1 MNIINKLT
9 LRHLK
14 DNKKRTVVTIIGII
28 ISVAMIT
35 ATCVSVTSLIHV
47 FAQSEAYTG
56 GNWHIELE
64 NADAGQI
71 EKLEQN
77 EDLQYVGVC
86 KTLELG
92 NQAAVRVDSGKKASV
107 SVGDILAG
115 NRDYFSA
122 MFTASYQGKLPAN
135 ENEMVVTREFLD
147 KNGLSWQI
155 GDTVRVELGRRV
167 VKDTTGALQQI
178 TGSYAVGETFESGGP
193 ASYTLVG
200 IAEKSNFPSGSAV
213 LFRGLSEAEQSGGE
227 VYLTAKTLDR
237 GTLDILKNALTK
249 AGIAPDYNLHVELFR
264 YNYIVLESDATMV
277 TLLSFSSVIMIIIMI
292 ASVMLI
298 YNAFG
303 ISVSE
308 RARYLG
314 MLASVGATKAQKRRS
329 VYFEGAV
336 LGAFGIPLGFLAGIG
351 GMAVTFRLLE
361 PVFAKSGL
369 NYENTNFTL
378 SFPWWII
385 PVIALL
391 SIITIAIS
399 AYIPARRASRTT
411 PIDALRQNTDVRVK
425 AKKLRS
431 PILVRKIFGYEGEL
445 AYKNMKRNGRKSRVI
460 TVSLALSIVLFLS
473 VYSFCD
479 MFSEATRLSTDN
491 PYQVYAYVNTQ
502 DKDRFQKEAEALG
515 YFDKMYSVNYVY
527 GTGLTTAT
535 DNFVNGYDRMF
546 SKDEG
551 GFVLYLCY
559 VDDADFNAM
568 CEENG
573 INPQPFYKGDS
584 MVVMNSLEHTSN
596 AAKIFSGSVIGTK
609 LSSTRDVNDPVT
621 ELTVGALVPY
631 RSTSYVYNLAAPVY
645 VMAFAPV
652 SAAEKTG
659 FDVFGGIYT
668 FGFETTTHEALTE
681 SLQDLLETGNYADS
695 GVFDMVS
702 SIEMM
707 NSTTLIMQVFLYGF
721 ITLMALISVANIFNT
736 VSTSIDLRRKEF
748 AMLKSVGV
756 TPKGF
761 NRMLRFESL
770 FYGLK
775 ALIFGLPLGLLCSYF
790 MQRIL
795 VAGSFDIAFY
805 PDWRVYLGVTLA
817 VFLIV
822 GMSMWYATSKV
833 KKDTIV
839 ETLKTEIN

>member
-14 DNKKRTVVTIIGII
+14 ENKKRTVVTIIGII

-135 ENEMVVTREFLD
+135 ENEIVVTREFLD

-652 SAAEKTG
+652 SAAEKTE

-775 ALIFGLPLGLLCSYF
+775 ALIFGLPLGLLCSYL
-790 MQRIL
+790 MQQIL
-795 VAGSFDIAFY
+795 VSGSFDIAFY
-805 PDWRVYLGVTLA
+805 PDWRIYLGVILA

>member
-14 DNKKRTVVTIIGII
+14 ENKKRTVVTIIGII

-135 ENEMVVTREFLD
+135 ENEIVVTREFLD

-155 GDTVRVELGRRV
+155 GDTVRVELGRRI

-213 LFRGLSEAEQSGGE
+213 LFRGLSQAEQSGGD
-227 VYLTAKTLDR
+227 VYLTAKTLDKN
-237 GTLDILKNALTK
+237 TLDVLKNALTK
-249 AGIAPDYNLHVELFR
+249 AGIAPDYTLHVELFR
-264 YNYIVLESDATMV
+264 YNYVILENDATMA
-277 TLLSFSSVIMIIIMI
+277 TLLSFSSVIMAIIII

-308 RARYLG
+308 RSRYLG

-351 GMAVTFRLLE
+351 GMAVTFRVLD

-369 NYENTNFTL
+369 NYENTSFTL

-445 AYKNMKRNGRKSRVI
+445 AYKNMKRNGRKSRII
-460 TVSLALSIVLFLS
+460 TSSLALSIVLFLS

-479 MFSEATRLSTDN
+479 MFSEVTRLSAQN
-491 PYQVYAYVNTQ
+491 PYQVYAYVDLQ
-502 DKDRFQKEAEALG
+502 DTDRFREEVSALG
-515 YFDKMYSVNYVY
+515 NFDKMYSVNSTY
-527 GTGLTTAT
+527 GMGLTTAK

-546 SKDEG
+546 SSKEG
-551 GFVLYLCY
+551 GFPLYLCY
-559 VDDADFNAM
+559 VDDDDFNAM

-573 INPQPFYKGDS
+573 INPKPFYKGNS
-584 MVVMNSLEHTSN
+584 MVVMNCMEHTSS
-596 AAKIFSGSVIGTK
+596 AAKIFSDSIIGTTF
-609 LSSTRDVNDPVT
+609 SSTKDANDPLT
-621 ELTVGALVPY
+621 GYTVGALVPY
-631 RSTSYVYNLAAPVY
+631 RDTSYVYNLAAPVY

-652 SAAEKTG
+652 SAANLTG
-659 FDVFGGIYT
+659 GYMI
-668 FGFETTTHEALTE
+668 GFETTQHEAFSE
-681 SLQDLLETGNYADS
+681 DVQDILANGNYADS
-695 GVFDMVS
+695 GVMDMVS

-790 MQRIL
+790 MQQIL
-795 VAGSFDIAFY
+795 VSGSFDIAFY

>member
-14 DNKKRTVVTIIGII
+14 ENKKRTVVTIIGII

-135 ENEMVVTREFLD
+135 ENEIVVTREFLD

-264 YNYIVLESDATMV
+264 YNYIVLESDATIV

-631 RSTSYVYNLAAPVY
+631 RSTSYVYNLAAPIY

-668 FGFETTTHEALTE
+668 FGFETTKHEALTE
-681 SLQDLLETGNYADS
+681 NLQDLLENGNYADS

-775 ALIFGLPLGLLCSYF
+775 ALIFGLPLGLLCSYL
-790 MQRIL
+790 MQQIL
-795 VAGSFDIAFY
+795 VSGSFDIAFY
-805 PDWRVYLGVTLA
+805 PDWRIYLGVILA

>member
-14 DNKKRTVVTIIGII
+14 ENKKRTVVTIIGII

-135 ENEMVVTREFLD
+135 ENEIVVTREFLD

-155 GDTVRVELGRRV
+155 GDTVRVELGRRI

-213 LFRGLSEAEQSGGE
+213 LFRGLSQAEQSGGD
-227 VYLTAKTLDR
+227 VYLTAKTLDKN
-237 GTLDILKNALTK
+237 TLDVLKNALTK
-249 AGIAPDYNLHVELFR
+249 AGIAPDYTLHVELFR
-264 YNYIVLESDATMV
+264 YNYVILENDATMA
-277 TLLSFSSVIMIIIMI
+277 TLLSFSSVIMAIIII

-308 RARYLG
+308 RSRYLG

-351 GMAVTFRLLE
+351 GMAVTFRVLD

-369 NYENTNFTL
+369 NYENTHFTL

-431 PILVRKIFGYEGEL
+431 PIFIRKIFGYEGEL
-445 AYKNMKRNGRKSRVI
+445 AYKNMKRNGRKSRII
-460 TVSLALSIVLFLS
+460 TSSLALSIVLFLS

-479 MFSEATRLSTDN
+479 MFSEATRLSAQN
-491 PYQVYAYVNTQ
+491 PYQVYAYVDLQ
-502 DKDRFQKEAEALG
+502 DADRFREEVSELG
-515 YFDKMYSVNYVY
+515 NFDKMYSVNATY
-527 GTGLTTAT
+527 GMGLTTAK

-546 SKDEG
+546 SSEEG
-551 GFVLYLCY
+551 GFPLYLCY
-559 VDDADFNAM
+559 VDDDDFNAM

-573 INPQPFYKGDS
+573 INPKPFYKGNS
-584 MVVMNSLEHTSN
+584 MVVMNCMEHTSS
-596 AAKIFSGSVIGTK
+596 AAKIFSDSVIGTTF
-609 LSSTRDVNDPVT
+609 SSTKDANDPLT
-621 ELTVGALVPY
+621 GYTVGALVPY
-631 RSTSYVYNLAAPVY
+631 RDTSYVYNLAAPVY

-652 SAAEKTG
+652 SAANLTG
-659 FDVFGGIYT
+659 GYMI
-668 FGFETTTHEALTE
+668 GFETTQHEAFSE
-681 SLQDLLETGNYADS
+681 DVQDILENGNYADS
-695 GVFDMVS
+695 GVMDMVS

-795 VAGSFDIAFY
+795 VSGSFDIAFY

>member
-14 DNKKRTVVTIIGII
+14 ENKKRTVVTIIGII

-135 ENEMVVTREFLD
+135 ENEIVVTREFLD

-155 GDTVRVELGRRV
+155 GDTVRVELGRRI

-213 LFRGLSEAEQSGGE
+213 LFRGLSQAEQSGGD
-227 VYLTAKTLDR
+227 VYLTAKTLDKN
-237 GTLDILKNALTK
+237 TLDVLKNALTK
-249 AGIAPDYNLHVELFR
+249 AGIAPDYTLHVELFR
-264 YNYIVLESDATMV
+264 YNYVILENDATMA
-277 TLLSFSSVIMIIIMI
+277 TLLSFSSVIMAIIII

-308 RARYLG
+308 RSRYLG

-351 GMAVTFRLLE
+351 GMAVTFRVLD

-369 NYENTNFTL
+369 NYENTSFTL

-445 AYKNMKRNGRKSRVI
+445 AYKNMKRNGRKSRII
-460 TVSLALSIVLFLS
+460 TSSLALSIVLFLS

-479 MFSEATRLSTDN
+479 MFSEATRLSSDV
-491 PYQVYAYVNTQ
+491 PYQVYAYVDLQ
-502 DKDRFQKEAEALG
+502 DADRFREEVSALG
-515 YFDKMYSVNYVY
+515 NFDKMYSVNATY
-527 GTGLTTAT
+527 GTGLTTAK

-546 SKDEG
+546 SSDEG
-551 GFVLYLCY
+551 GFPLYLCY
-559 VDDADFNAM
+559 VDDNDFNAM

-573 INPQPFYKGDS
+573 INPKPFYKGDS
-584 MVVMNSLEHTSN
+584 MVVMNGLEHTNS
-596 AAKIFSGSVIGTK
+596 AAKIFSDSIIGTTF
-609 LSSTRDVNDPVT
+609 SSTKDASDPLT
-621 ELTVGALVPY
+621 GYTVGALVPY
-631 RSTSYVYNLAAPVY
+631 RDTSYVYGLASTVY
-645 VMAFAPV
+645 VTAFAPV
-652 SAAEKTG
+652 SAAQFAG
-659 FDVFGGIYT
+659 SYT
-668 FGFETTTHEALTE
+668 FGFETTQHEAFSE
-681 SLQDLLETGNYADS
+681 DVQDILENGNYADS
-695 GVFDMVS
+695 GVMDMVS

-790 MQRIL
+790 MQQIL
-795 VAGSFDIAFY
+795 VSGSFDIAFY

>member
-1 MNIINKLT
+1 MKIINKLT
-9 LRHLK
+9 LRHLQE
-14 DNKKRTVVTIIGII
+14 NKKRTVITIIGII

-56 GNWHIELE
+56 GNWHIEVE

-77 EDLQYVGVC
+77 EDLQYVGIC

-92 NQAAVRVDSGKKASV
+92 DKAAVRVDSGKKASV
-107 SVGDILAG
+107 SVGDMLAG

-122 MFTASYQGKLPAN
+122 MFTANYTGNLPSN
-135 ENEMVVTREFLD
+135 ENEIVITREFLE
-147 KNGLSWQI
+147 KNELSWQI
-155 GDTVRVELGRRV
+155 GDTVQLELGSRV
-167 VKDTTGALQQI
+167 VKDEAGNALQI
-178 TGSYAVGETFESGGP
+178 TGAYAVGEAFESSGS
-193 ASYTLVG
+193 AAFTLVG
-200 IAEKSNFPSGSAV
+200 IAESNNMPSGSTSV
-213 LFRGLSEAEQSGGE
+213 FRGLSEKETAGGE

-264 YNYIVLESDATMV
+264 YNYIVLESDETMV

-369 NYENTNFTL
+369 NYENTHFTL

-411 PIDALRQNTDVRVK
+411 PIDALRQNNDVRVK
-425 AKKLRS
+425 AKKLHA
-431 PILVRKIFGYEGEL
+431 PVLIRKIFGYEGEL

-515 YFDKMYSVNYVY
+515 YFDKMYSINYVY

-546 SKDEG
+546 SNDEG

-559 VDDADFNAM
+559 VDDNDFNAM

-573 INPQPFYKGDS
+573 INPQPFYKGDT

-596 AAKIFSGSVIGTK
+596 AAKIFSDSVIGTK

-631 RSTSYVYNLAAPVY
+631 RSTSYVYNLAAPIY

-668 FGFETTTHEALTE
+668 FGFETTKHEAFTE
-681 SLQDLLETGNYADS
+681 NLQDLLENGNYADS

-775 ALIFGLPLGLLCSYF
+775 ALIFGLPLGLLCSYL
-790 MQRIL
+790 MQQIL
-795 VAGSFDIAFY
+795 VSGSFDIAFY
-805 PDWRVYLGVTLA
+805 PDWRIYLGVILA

-839 ETLKTEIN
+839 DTLKTEIN

>member
-14 DNKKRTVVTIIGII
+14 ENKKRTVVTIIGII

-135 ENEMVVTREFLD
+135 ENEIVVTREFLD

-213 LFRGLSEAEQSGGE
+213 LFRRLSQAEQSGGD
-227 VYLTAKTLDR
+227 VYLTAKTLDKN
-237 GTLDILKNALTK
+237 TLDVLKNALTK
-249 AGIAPDYNLHVELFR
+249 AGIAPDYTLHVELFR
-264 YNYIVLESDATMV
+264 YNYVILENDATMA
-277 TLLSFSSVIMIIIMI
+277 TLLSFSSVIMAIIII

-308 RARYLG
+308 RSRYLG

-351 GMAVTFRLLE
+351 GMAVTFRVLD

-369 NYENTNFTL
+369 NYENTHFTL

-425 AKKLRS
+425 ARKLRS
-431 PILVRKIFGYEGEL
+431 PIFIRKIFGYEGEL
-445 AYKNMKRNGRKSRVI
+445 AYKNMKRNGRKSRII
-460 TVSLALSIVLFLS
+460 TSSLALSIVLFLS

-479 MFSEATRLSTDN
+479 MFSEVTRLSAQN
-491 PYQVYAYVNTQ
+491 PYQVYAYVDLQ
-502 DKDRFQKEAEALG
+502 DTDRFREEVSALG
-515 YFDKMYSVNYVY
+515 NFDKMYSVNSTY
-527 GTGLTTAT
+527 GMGLTTAK

-546 SKDEG
+546 SSEEG
-551 GFVLYLCY
+551 GFPLYLCY
-559 VDDADFNAM
+559 VDDDDFNAM

-573 INPQPFYKGDS
+573 INPKPFYKGNS
-584 MVVMNSLEHTSN
+584 MVVMNCMEHTSS
-596 AAKIFSGSVIGTK
+596 AAKIFSDSIIGTTF
-609 LSSTRDVNDPVT
+609 SSTKDANDPLT
-621 ELTVGALVPY
+621 GYTVGALVPY
-631 RSTSYVYNLAAPVY
+631 RDTSYVYNLAAPVY

-652 SAAEKTG
+652 SAANLTG
-659 FDVFGGIYT
+659 GYMI
-668 FGFETTTHEALTE
+668 GFETTQHEAFSE
-681 SLQDLLETGNYADS
+681 DVQDILENGNYADS
-695 GVFDMVS
+695 GVMDMVS

-790 MQRIL
+790 MQQIL
-795 VAGSFDIAFY
+795 ASGPFDIAFY

>member
-14 DNKKRTVVTIIGII
+14 ENKKRTVVTIIGII

-135 ENEMVVTREFLD
+135 ENEIVVTREFLD

>member
-14 DNKKRTVVTIIGII
+14 ENKKRTVVTIIGII

-86 KTLELG
+86 KTPELG

-135 ENEMVVTREFLD
+135 ENEIVVTREFLD

-155 GDTVRVELGRRV
+155 GDTVRVELGRRI

-213 LFRGLSEAEQSGGE
+213 LFRGLSQAEQSGGD
-227 VYLTAKTLDR
+227 VYLTAKTLDKN
-237 GTLDILKNALTK
+237 TLDVLKNALTK
-249 AGIAPDYNLHVELFR
+249 AGIAPDYTLHVELFR
-264 YNYIVLESDATMV
+264 YNYVILENDATMA
-277 TLLSFSSVIMIIIMI
+277 TLLSFSSVIMAIIII

-308 RARYLG
+308 RSRYLG

-351 GMAVTFRLLE
+351 GMAVTFRVLD

-369 NYENTNFTL
+369 NYENTSFTL

-445 AYKNMKRNGRKSRVI
+445 AYKNMKRNGRKSRII
-460 TVSLALSIVLFLS
+460 TSSLALSIVLFLS

-479 MFSEATRLSTDN
+479 MFSEVTRLSAQN
-491 PYQVYAYVNTQ
+491 PYQVYAYVDLQ
-502 DKDRFQKEAEALG
+502 DTDRFREEVSALG
-515 YFDKMYSVNYVY
+515 NFDKMYSVNSTY
-527 GTGLTTAT
+527 GMGLTTAK

-546 SKDEG
+546 SSEEG
-551 GFVLYLCY
+551 GFPLYLCY
-559 VDDADFNAM
+559 VDDDDFNAM

-573 INPQPFYKGDS
+573 INPKPFYKGNS
-584 MVVMNSLEHTSN
+584 MVVMNCMEHTSS
-596 AAKIFSGSVIGTK
+596 AAKIFSDSVIGTTF
-609 LSSTRDVNDPVT
+609 SSTKDASDPLT
-621 ELTVGALVPY
+621 GYTVGALVPY
-631 RSTSYVYNLAAPVY
+631 RDTSYVYGLASTVY
-645 VMAFAPV
+645 VTAFAPV
-652 SAAEKTG
+652 SAAQFAG
-659 FDVFGGIYT
+659 SYT
-668 FGFETTTHEALTE
+668 FGFETTQHEAFSE
-681 SLQDLLETGNYADS
+681 DVQDILENGNYADS
-695 GVFDMVS
+695 GVMDMVS

-775 ALIFGLPLGLLCSYF
+775 ALVFGLPLGLLCSYF

>member
-14 DNKKRTVVTIIGII
+14 ENKKRTVVTIIGII

-56 GNWHIELE
+56 GNWHMELQ

-135 ENEMVVTREFLD
+135 ENEIVVTREFLD
-147 KNGLSWQI
+147 KNGLSWKI
-155 GDTVRVELGRRV
+155 GDTVRVELGRRI

-213 LFRGLSEAEQSGGE
+213 LFRGLSQAEQSGGD
-227 VYLTAKTLDR
+227 VYLTAKTLDKN
-237 GTLDILKNALTK
+237 TLDVLKNALTK
-249 AGIAPDYNLHVELFR
+249 AGIAPDYTLHVELFR
-264 YNYIVLESDATMV
+264 YNYVILENDATMA
-277 TLLSFSSVIMIIIMI
+277 TLLSFSSVIMAIIII

-308 RARYLG
+308 RSRYLG

-351 GMAVTFRLLE
+351 GMAVTFRVLD

-369 NYENTNFTL
+369 NYENTSFTL

-445 AYKNMKRNGRKSRVI
+445 AYKNMKRNGRKSRII
-460 TVSLALSIVLFLS
+460 TSSLALSIVLFLS

-479 MFSEATRLSTDN
+479 MFSEATRLSSDV
-491 PYQVYAYVNTQ
+491 PYQVYAYVDLQ
-502 DKDRFQKEAEALG
+502 DADRFREEVSALG
-515 YFDKMYSVNYVY
+515 NFDKMYSVNAIY
-527 GTGLTTAT
+527 GTGLTTAK

-546 SKDEG
+546 SSDEG
-551 GFVLYLCY
+551 GFPLYLCY
-559 VDDADFNAM
+559 VDDNDFNAM

-573 INPQPFYKGDS
+573 INPKPFYKGDS
-584 MVVMNSLEHTSN
+584 MVVMNGLEHTNS
-596 AAKIFSGSVIGTK
+596 AAKIFSDSVIGTTF
-609 LSSTRDVNDPVT
+609 SSTKDASDPLT
-621 ELTVGALVPY
+621 GYTVGALVPY
-631 RSTSYVYNLAAPVY
+631 RDTSYVYGLASSVY
-645 VMAFAPV
+645 VTAFAPV
-652 SAAEKTG
+652 SAAQFAG
-659 FDVFGGIYT
+659 SYT
-668 FGFETTTHEALTE
+668 FGFETTEHEAFSE
-681 SLQDLLETGNYADS
+681 DVQDILENGNYADS
-695 GVFDMVS
+695 GVMDMVS

-775 ALIFGLPLGLLCSYF
+775 ALIFGLPLGLLCSYL
-790 MQRIL
+790 MQQIL
-795 VAGSFDIAFY
+795 VSGSFDIAFY

>member
-14 DNKKRTVVTIIGII
+14 ENKKRTVVTIIGII

-135 ENEMVVTREFLD
+135 ENEIVVTREFLD

-155 GDTVRVELGRRV
+155 GDTVRVELGHRI

-213 LFRGLSEAEQSGGE
+213 LFRGLSQAEQSGGD
-227 VYLTAKTLDR
+227 VYLTAKTLDKN
-237 GTLDILKNALTK
+237 TLDVLKNALTK
-249 AGIAPDYNLHVELFR
+249 AGIAPDYTLHVELFR
-264 YNYIVLESDATMV
+264 YNYVILENDATMA
-277 TLLSFSSVIMIIIMI
+277 TLLSFSSVIMAIIII

-308 RARYLG
+308 RSRYLG

-351 GMAVTFRLLE
+351 GMAVTFRVLD

-369 NYENTNFTL
+369 NYENTHFTL

-425 AKKLRS
+425 ARKLRS
-431 PILVRKIFGYEGEL
+431 PIFIRKIFGYEGEL
-445 AYKNMKRNGRKSRVI
+445 AYKNMKRNGRKSRII
-460 TVSLALSIVLFLS
+460 TSSLALSIVLFLS

-479 MFSEATRLSTDN
+479 MFSEVTRLSAQN
-491 PYQVYAYVNTQ
+491 PYQVYAYVDLQ
-502 DKDRFQKEAEALG
+502 DTDRFREEVSALG
-515 YFDKMYSVNYVY
+515 NFDKMYSVNATY
-527 GTGLTTAT
+527 GMGLTTAK

-546 SKDEG
+546 SSEEG
-551 GFVLYLCY
+551 GFPLYLCY
-559 VDDADFNAM
+559 VDDNDFNAM

-573 INPQPFYKGDS
+573 INPKPFYKGNS
-584 MVVMNSLEHTSN
+584 MVVMNCMEHTSS
-596 AAKIFSGSVIGTK
+596 AAKIFSDSIIGTTF
-609 LSSTRDVNDPVT
+609 SSTKDANDPLT
-621 ELTVGALVPY
+621 GYTVGALVPY
-631 RSTSYVYNLAAPVY
+631 SDTSYVYNLAAPVY

-652 SAAEKTG
+652 SAANLTG
-659 FDVFGGIYT
+659 GYMI
-668 FGFETTTHEALTE
+668 GFETTQHEAFSE
-681 SLQDLLETGNYADS
+681 DVQDILANGNYADS
-695 GVFDMVS
+695 GVMDMVS

-790 MQRIL
+790 MQQIL

>member
-1 MNIINKLT
+1 M
-9 LRHLK
+9 
-14 DNKKRTVVTIIGII
+14 
-28 ISVAMIT
+28 
-35 ATCVSVTSLIHV
+35 
-47 FAQSEAYTG
+47 
-56 GNWHIELE
+56 
-64 NADAGQI
+64 
-71 EKLEQN
+71 
-77 EDLQYVGVC
+77 
-86 KTLELG
+86 
-92 NQAAVRVDSGKKASV
+92 
-107 SVGDILAG
+107 AG

-135 ENEMVVTREFLD
+135 ENEIVVTREFLD

-155 GDTVRVELGRRV
+155 GDTVRVELGRRI

-213 LFRGLSEAEQSGGE
+213 LFRGLSQAEQSGGD
-227 VYLTAKTLDR
+227 VYLTAKTLDKN
-237 GTLDILKNALTK
+237 TLDVLKNALTK
-249 AGIAPDYNLHVELFR
+249 AGIAPDYTLHVELFR
-264 YNYIVLESDATMV
+264 YNYVILENDATMA
-277 TLLSFSSVIMIIIMI
+277 TLLSFSSVIMAIIII

-308 RARYLG
+308 RSRYLG

-351 GMAVTFRLLE
+351 GMAVTFRVLD

-369 NYENTNFTL
+369 NYENTSFTL

-431 PILVRKIFGYEGEL
+431 PIFIRKIFGYEGEL
-445 AYKNMKRNGRKSRVI
+445 AYKNMKRNGRKSRII
-460 TVSLALSIVLFLS
+460 TSSLALSIVLFLS

-479 MFSEATRLSTDN
+479 MFSEVTRLSAQN
-491 PYQVYAYVNTQ
+491 PYQVYAYVDLQ
-502 DKDRFQKEAEALG
+502 DTDRFREEVSALG
-515 YFDKMYSVNYVY
+515 NFDKMYSVNATY
-527 GTGLTTAT
+527 GMGLTTAK

-546 SKDEG
+546 SSEEG
-551 GFVLYLCY
+551 GFPLYLCY
-559 VDDADFNAM
+559 VDDNDFNAM

-584 MVVMNSLEHTSN
+584 MVVMNCMEHTSS
-596 AAKIFSGSVIGTK
+596 AAKIFSDSIIGTTF
-609 LSSTRDVNDPVT
+609 SSTKDANDPLT
-621 ELTVGALVPY
+621 GYTVGALVPY
-631 RSTSYVYNLAAPVY
+631 RDTSYVYNLAAPVY

-652 SAAEKTG
+652 SAANLTG
-659 FDVFGGIYT
+659 GYMI
-668 FGFETTTHEALTE
+668 GFETTQHEAFSE
-681 SLQDLLETGNYADS
+681 DVQDILENGNYADS
-695 GVFDMVS
+695 GVMDMVS

-790 MQRIL
+790 MQQIL

>member
-14 DNKKRTVVTIIGII
+14 ENKKRTVVTIIGII

-135 ENEMVVTREFLD
+135 ENEIVVTREFLD

-213 LFRGLSEAEQSGGE
+213 LFRGLSQAEQSGGD

-308 RARYLG
+308 RSRYLG

-351 GMAVTFRLLE
+351 GMAVTFRVLD

-369 NYENTNFTL
+369 NYENTSFTL

-445 AYKNMKRNGRKSRVI
+445 AYKNMKRNGRKSRII
-460 TVSLALSIVLFLS
+460 TSSLALSIVLFLS

-479 MFSEATRLSTDN
+479 MFSEATRLSSDV
-491 PYQVYAYVNTQ
+491 PYQVYAYVDLQ
-502 DKDRFQKEAEALG
+502 DADRFREEVSALG
-515 YFDKMYSVNYVY
+515 NFDKMYSVNAIY
-527 GTGLTTAT
+527 GTGLTTT
-535 DNFVNGYDRMF
+535 KDNFVNGYDRMF
-546 SKDEG
+546 SSDEG
-551 GFVLYLCY
+551 GFPLYLCY
-559 VDDADFNAM
+559 VDDNDFNAM

-573 INPQPFYKGDS
+573 INPKPFYKGDS
-584 MVVMNSLEHTSN
+584 MVVMNGLEHTNS
-596 AAKIFSGSVIGTK
+596 AAKIFSDSVIGTTF
-609 LSSTRDVNDPVT
+609 SSTKDASDPLT
-621 ELTVGALVPY
+621 GYTVGALVPY
-631 RSTSYVYNLAAPVY
+631 RDTSYVYGLASTVY
-645 VMAFAPV
+645 VTAFAPV
-652 SAAEKTG
+652 SAAQFAG
-659 FDVFGGIYT
+659 SYT
-668 FGFETTTHEALTE
+668 FGFETTQHEAFSE
-681 SLQDLLETGNYADS
+681 DVQDILENGNYADS
-695 GVFDMVS
+695 GVMDMVS

-748 AMLKSVGV
+748 AILKSVGV

-790 MQRIL
+790 MQQIL
-795 VAGSFDIAFY
+795 VSGSFDIAFY

>member
-14 DNKKRTVVTIIGII
+14 ENKKRTVVTIIGII

-135 ENEMVVTREFLD
+135 ENEIVVTREFLD

-213 LFRGLSEAEQSGGE
+213 LFRGLSQAEQSGGE

-264 YNYIVLESDATMV
+264 YNYIVLESDATMI

-308 RARYLG
+308 RSRYLG

-351 GMAVTFRLLE
+351 GMAVTFRVLD

-369 NYENTNFTL
+369 NYENTSFTL

-385 PVIALL
+385 SVIALL

-445 AYKNMKRNGRKSRVI
+445 AYKNMKRNGRKSRII
-460 TVSLALSIVLFLS
+460 TSSLALSIVLFLS

-479 MFSEATRLSTDN
+479 MFSEATRLSADV
-491 PYQVYAYVNTQ
+491 PYQVYAYVDLQ
-502 DKDRFQKEAEALG
+502 DADRFREEVSALG
-515 YFDKMYSVNYVY
+515 NFDKMYSVNAIY
-527 GTGLTTAT
+527 GTGLTTAK

-546 SKDEG
+546 SSDEG
-551 GFVLYLCY
+551 GFPLYLCY
-559 VDDADFNAM
+559 VDDNDFNAM

-573 INPQPFYKGDS
+573 INPKPFYKGDS
-584 MVVMNSLEHTSN
+584 MVVMNGLEHTNS
-596 AAKIFSGSVIGTK
+596 AAKIFSDSVIGTTF
-609 LSSTRDVNDPVT
+609 SSTKDASDPLT
-621 ELTVGALVPY
+621 GYTVGALVTY
-631 RSTSYVYNLAAPVY
+631 RDTSYVYGLASPVY
-645 VMAFAPV
+645 VTAFAPV
-652 SAAEKTG
+652 SAAQFAG
-659 FDVFGGIYT
+659 SYT
-668 FGFETTTHEALTE
+668 FGFETTEHEAFSE
-681 SLQDLLETGNYADS
+681 DVQDILENGNYADS
-695 GVFDMVS
+695 GVMDMVS

-805 PDWRVYLGVTLA
+805 PDWRIYLGVILA

>member
-14 DNKKRTVVTIIGII
+14 ENKKRTVVTIIGII

-135 ENEMVVTREFLD
+135 ENEIVVTREFLD

-213 LFRGLSEAEQSGGE
+213 LFRGLSQAEQSGGD
-227 VYLTAKTLDR
+227 VYLTAKTLDKN
-237 GTLDILKNALTK
+237 TLDVLKNALTK
-249 AGIAPDYNLHVELFR
+249 AGIAPDYTLHVELFR
-264 YNYIVLESDATMV
+264 YNYVILENDATMA
-277 TLLSFSSVIMIIIMI
+277 TLLSFSSVIMAIIII

-308 RARYLG
+308 RSRYLG

-351 GMAVTFRLLE
+351 GMAVTFRVLD

-369 NYENTNFTL
+369 NYENTSFTL

-445 AYKNMKRNGRKSRVI
+445 AYKNMKRNGRKSRII
-460 TVSLALSIVLFLS
+460 TSSLALSIVLFLS

-479 MFSEATRLSTDN
+479 MFSEATRLSSDV
-491 PYQVYAYVNTQ
+491 PYQVYAYVDLQ
-502 DKDRFQKEAEALG
+502 DADRFREEVSALG
-515 YFDKMYSVNYVY
+515 NFDKMYSVNATY
-527 GTGLTTAT
+527 GTGLTTAK

-546 SKDEG
+546 SSDEG
-551 GFVLYLCY
+551 GFPLYLCY
-559 VDDADFNAM
+559 VDDNDFNAM

-573 INPQPFYKGDS
+573 INPKPFYKGDS
-584 MVVMNSLEHTSN
+584 MVVMNGLEHTNS
-596 AAKIFSGSVIGTK
+596 AAKIFSDSIIGTTF
-609 LSSTRDVNDPVT
+609 SSTKDASDPLT
-621 ELTVGALVPY
+621 GYTVGALVPY
-631 RSTSYVYNLAAPVY
+631 RDTSYVYGLASTVY
-645 VMAFAPV
+645 VTAFAPV
-652 SAAEKTG
+652 SAAQFAG
-659 FDVFGGIYT
+659 SYT
-668 FGFETTTHEALTE
+668 FGFETTQHEAFSE
-681 SLQDLLETGNYADS
+681 DVQDILENGNYADS
-695 GVFDMVS
+695 GVMDMVS

-790 MQRIL
+790 MQQIL
-795 VAGSFDIAFY
+795 VSGSFDIAFY

>member
-14 DNKKRTVVTIIGII
+14 ENKKRTVVTIIGII

-135 ENEMVVTREFLD
+135 ENEIVVTREFLD

-213 LFRGLSEAEQSGGE
+213 LFRGLSQAEQSGGD

-308 RARYLG
+308 RSRYLG

-351 GMAVTFRLLE
+351 GMAVTFRVLD

-369 NYENTNFTL
+369 NYENTSFTL

-431 PILVRKIFGYEGEL
+431 PVLIRKIFGYEGEL
-445 AYKNMKRNGRKSRVI
+445 AYKNMKRNGRKSRII
-460 TVSLALSIVLFLS
+460 TSSLALSIVLFLS

-479 MFSEATRLSTDN
+479 MFSEATRLSSDV
-491 PYQVYAYVNTQ
+491 PYQVYAYVDLQ
-502 DKDRFQKEAEALG
+502 DADRFREEVSALG
-515 YFDKMYSVNYVY
+515 NFDKMYSVNAIY
-527 GTGLTTAT
+527 GTGLTTT
-535 DNFVNGYDRMF
+535 KDNFVNGYDRMF
-546 SKDEG
+546 SSDEG
-551 GFVLYLCY
+551 GFPLYLCY
-559 VDDADFNAM
+559 VDDNDFNAM

-573 INPQPFYKGDS
+573 INPKPFYKGDS
-584 MVVMNSLEHTSN
+584 MVVMNGLEHTNS
-596 AAKIFSGSVIGTK
+596 AAKIFSDSVIGTTF
-609 LSSTRDVNDPVT
+609 SSTKDASDPLT
-621 ELTVGALVPY
+621 GYTVGALVPY
-631 RSTSYVYNLAAPVY
+631 RDTSYVYGLASTVY
-645 VMAFAPV
+645 VTAFAPV
-652 SAAEKTG
+652 SAAQFAG
-659 FDVFGGIYT
+659 SYT
-668 FGFETTTHEALTE
+668 FGFETTQHEAFSE
-681 SLQDLLETGNYADS
+681 DVQDILENGNYADS
-695 GVFDMVS
+695 GVMDMVS

-748 AMLKSVGV
+748 AILKSVGV

-790 MQRIL
+790 MQQIL
-795 VAGSFDIAFY
+795 VSGSFDIAFY

>member
-14 DNKKRTVVTIIGII
+14 ENKKRTVVTIIGII

-135 ENEMVVTREFLD
+135 ENEIVVTREFLD

-155 GDTVRVELGRRV
+155 GDTVRVELGRRI

-213 LFRGLSEAEQSGGE
+213 LFRGLSQAEQSGGD
-227 VYLTAKTLDR
+227 VYLTAKTLDKN
-237 GTLDILKNALTK
+237 TLDVLKNALTK
-249 AGIAPDYNLHVELFR
+249 AGIAPDYTLHVELFR
-264 YNYIVLESDATMV
+264 YNYVILENDATMA
-277 TLLSFSSVIMIIIMI
+277 TLLSFSSVIMAIIII

-308 RARYLG
+308 RSRYLG

-351 GMAVTFRLLE
+351 GMAVTFRVLD

-369 NYENTNFTL
+369 NYENTSFTL

-445 AYKNMKRNGRKSRVI
+445 AYKNMKRNGRKSRII
-460 TVSLALSIVLFLS
+460 TSSLALSIVLFLS

-479 MFSEATRLSTDN
+479 MFSEVTRLSAQN
-491 PYQVYAYVNTQ
+491 PYQVYAYVDLQ
-502 DKDRFQKEAEALG
+502 DIDRFREEVSALG
-515 YFDKMYSVNYVY
+515 NFDKMYSVNATY
-527 GTGLTTAT
+527 GMGLTTEK

-546 SKDEG
+546 SSEDG
-551 GFVLYLCY
+551 GFPLYLCY
-559 VDDADFNAM
+559 VDDDDFNAM

-573 INPQPFYKGDS
+573 INPKPFYKGNS
-584 MVVMNSLEHTSN
+584 MVVMNCMEHTSS
-596 AAKIFSGSVIGTK
+596 AAKIFSDSIIGTTF
-609 LSSTRDVNDPVT
+609 SSTKDANDPLT
-621 ELTVGALVPY
+621 DYTVGALVPY

-652 SAAEKTG
+652 SAANLTG
-659 FDVFGGIYT
+659 GYMI
-668 FGFETTTHEALTE
+668 GFETTQHEAFSE
-681 SLQDLLETGNYADS
+681 DVQDILENGNYADS
-695 GVFDMVS
+695 GVMDMVS

-761 NRMLRFESL
+761 IRMLRFESL

-790 MQRIL
+790 MQQIL
-795 VAGSFDIAFY
+795 VSGSFDIAFY

>member
-1 MNIINKLT
+1 M
-9 LRHLK
+9 
-14 DNKKRTVVTIIGII
+14 
-28 ISVAMIT
+28 
-35 ATCVSVTSLIHV
+35 
-47 FAQSEAYTG
+47 
-56 GNWHIELE
+56 
-64 NADAGQI
+64 
-71 EKLEQN
+71 
-77 EDLQYVGVC
+77 
-86 KTLELG
+86 
-92 NQAAVRVDSGKKASV
+92 
-107 SVGDILAG
+107 
-115 NRDYFSA
+115 
-122 MFTASYQGKLPAN
+122 
-135 ENEMVVTREFLD
+135 
-147 KNGLSWQI
+147 
-155 GDTVRVELGRRV
+155 
-167 VKDTTGALQQI
+167 
-178 TGSYAVGETFESGGP
+178 
-193 ASYTLVG
+193 
-200 IAEKSNFPSGSAV
+200 
-213 LFRGLSEAEQSGGE
+213 
-227 VYLTAKTLDR
+227 
-237 GTLDILKNALTK
+237 
-249 AGIAPDYNLHVELFR
+249 
-264 YNYIVLESDATMV
+264 
-277 TLLSFSSVIMIIIMI
+277 
-292 ASVMLI
+292 
-298 YNAFG
+298 
-303 ISVSE
+303 
-308 RARYLG
+308 
-314 MLASVGATKAQKRRS
+314 
-329 VYFEGAV
+329 

-351 GMAVTFRLLE
+351 GMAVTFRVLD

-369 NYENTNFTL
+369 NYENTSFTL

-445 AYKNMKRNGRKSRVI
+445 AYKNMKRNGRKSRII
-460 TVSLALSIVLFLS
+460 TSSLALSIVLFLS

-479 MFSEATRLSTDN
+479 MFSEVTRLSAQN
-491 PYQVYAYVNTQ
+491 PYQVYAYVDLQ
-502 DKDRFQKEAEALG
+502 DTDRFREEVSALG
-515 YFDKMYSVNYVY
+515 NFDKMYSVNATY
-527 GTGLTTAT
+527 GMGLTTAK

-546 SKDEG
+546 SSEEG
-551 GFVLYLCY
+551 GFPLYLCY
-559 VDDADFNAM
+559 VDDNDFNAM

-573 INPQPFYKGDS
+573 INPKPFYKGNS
-584 MVVMNSLEHTSN
+584 MVVMNCMEHTSS
-596 AAKIFSGSVIGTK
+596 AAKIFSDSIIGTTF
-609 LSSTRDVNDPVT
+609 SSTKDANDPLT
-621 ELTVGALVPY
+621 GYTVGALVPY

-652 SAAEKTG
+652 SAANLTG
-659 FDVFGGIYT
+659 GYMI
-668 FGFETTTHEALTE
+668 GFETTQHEAFSE
-681 SLQDLLETGNYADS
+681 DVQDILANGNYADS
-695 GVFDMVS
+695 GVMDMVS

-790 MQRIL
+790 MQQIL
-795 VAGSFDIAFY
+795 VSGSFDIAFY

>member
-14 DNKKRTVVTIIGII
+14 ENKKRTVVTIIGII

-135 ENEMVVTREFLD
+135 ENEIVVTREFLD

-213 LFRGLSEAEQSGGE
+213 LFRGLSQAEQSGGD

-308 RARYLG
+308 RSRYLG

-351 GMAVTFRLLE
+351 GMAVTFRVLD

-369 NYENTNFTL
+369 NYENTSFTL

-445 AYKNMKRNGRKSRVI
+445 AYKNMKRNGRKSRII
-460 TVSLALSIVLFLS
+460 TSSLALSIVLFLS

-479 MFSEATRLSTDN
+479 MFSEATRLSSDV
-491 PYQVYAYVNTQ
+491 PYQVYAYVDLQ
-502 DKDRFQKEAEALG
+502 DADRFREEVSALG
-515 YFDKMYSVNYVY
+515 NFDKMYSVNATY
-527 GTGLTTAT
+527 GTGLTTAK

-546 SKDEG
+546 SSDEG
-551 GFVLYLCY
+551 GFPLYLCY
-559 VDDADFNAM
+559 VDDNDFNAM

-573 INPQPFYKGDS
+573 INPKPFYKGDS
-584 MVVMNSLEHTSN
+584 MVVMNGLEHTNS
-596 AAKIFSGSVIGTK
+596 AAKIFSDSIIGTTF
-609 LSSTRDVNDPVT
+609 SSTKDASDPLT
-621 ELTVGALVPY
+621 GYTVGALVPY
-631 RSTSYVYNLAAPVY
+631 RDTSYVYGLASTVY
-645 VMAFAPV
+645 VTAFAPV
-652 SAAEKTG
+652 SAAQFAG
-659 FDVFGGIYT
+659 SYT
-668 FGFETTTHEALTE
+668 FGFETTQHEAFSE
-681 SLQDLLETGNYADS
+681 DVQDILENGNYADS
-695 GVFDMVS
+695 GVMDMVS

-790 MQRIL
+790 MQQIL
-795 VAGSFDIAFY
+795 VSGSFDIAFY

>member
-14 DNKKRTVVTIIGII
+14 ENKKRTVVTIIGII

-92 NQAAVRVDSGKKASV
+92 NQAAARVDSGKKASV

-135 ENEMVVTREFLD
+135 ENEIVVTREFLD

-155 GDTVRVELGRRV
+155 GDTVRVELGRRI

-213 LFRGLSEAEQSGGE
+213 LFRGLSQAEQSGGD
-227 VYLTAKTLDR
+227 VYLTAKTLDKN
-237 GTLDILKNALTK
+237 TLDVLKNALTK
-249 AGIAPDYNLHVELFR
+249 AGIAPDYTLHVELFR
-264 YNYIVLESDATMV
+264 YNYVILENDATMA
-277 TLLSFSSVIMIIIMI
+277 TLLSFSSVIMAIIII

-308 RARYLG
+308 RSRYLG

-351 GMAVTFRLLE
+351 GMAVTFRVLD

-369 NYENTNFTL
+369 NYENTSFTL

-445 AYKNMKRNGRKSRVI
+445 AYKNMKRNGRKSRII
-460 TVSLALSIVLFLS
+460 TSSLALSIVLFLS

-479 MFSEATRLSTDN
+479 MFSEVTRLSAQN
-491 PYQVYAYVNTQ
+491 PYQVYAYVDLQ
-502 DKDRFQKEAEALG
+502 DTDRFREEVSALG
-515 YFDKMYSVNYVY
+515 NFDKMYSVNVTY
-527 GTGLTTAT
+527 GMGLTTAK

-546 SKDEG
+546 SSEEG
-551 GFVLYLCY
+551 GFPLCLCY
-559 VDDADFNAM
+559 VDDNDFNAM

-573 INPQPFYKGDS
+573 INPKPFYKGNS
-584 MVVMNSLEHTSN
+584 MVVMNCMEHTSS
-596 AAKIFSGSVIGTK
+596 AAKIFSDSIIGTTF
-609 LSSTRDVNDPVT
+609 SSTKDANDPLT
-621 ELTVGALVPY
+621 GYTVGALVPY
-631 RSTSYVYNLAAPVY
+631 RDTSYVYNLAAPVY

-652 SAAEKTG
+652 SAANLTG
-659 FDVFGGIYT
+659 GYMI
-668 FGFETTTHEALTE
+668 GFETTQHEAFSE
-681 SLQDLLETGNYADS
+681 DVQDILANGNYADS
-695 GVFDMVS
+695 GVMDMVS

-756 TPKGF
+756 APKGF

-790 MQRIL
+790 MQQIL
-795 VAGSFDIAFY
+795 VSGSFDIAFY

>member
-14 DNKKRTVVTIIGII
+14 ENKKRTVVTIIGII

-47 FAQSEAYTG
+47 FVQSEAYTG

-86 KTLELG
+86 KTPELG

-135 ENEMVVTREFLD
+135 ENEIVVTREFLD

-264 YNYIVLESDATMV
+264 YNYIVLESDATMI
-277 TLLSFSSVIMIIIMI
+277 TLLSFSSVIMAIIII

-308 RARYLG
+308 RSRYLG

-351 GMAVTFRLLE
+351 GMAVTFRVLD

-369 NYENTNFTL
+369 NYENTHFTL

-445 AYKNMKRNGRKSRVI
+445 AYKNMKRNGRKSRII
-460 TVSLALSIVLFLS
+460 TSSLALSIVLFLS

-479 MFSEATRLSTDN
+479 MFSEATRLSSDV
-491 PYQVYAYVNTQ
+491 PYQVYAYVDLQ
-502 DKDRFQKEAEALG
+502 DADRFREEVSALG
-515 YFDKMYSVNYVY
+515 NFDKMYSVNAIY
-527 GTGLTTAT
+527 GTGLTTAK

-546 SKDEG
+546 SSDEG
-551 GFVLYLCY
+551 GFPLYLCY
-559 VDDADFNAM
+559 VDDNDFNAM

-573 INPQPFYKGDS
+573 INPKPFYKGDS
-584 MVVMNSLEHTSN
+584 MVVMNGLEHTNS
-596 AAKIFSGSVIGTK
+596 AAKIFSDSIIGTTF
-609 LSSTRDVNDPVT
+609 SSTKDASDPLT
-621 ELTVGALVPY
+621 GYTVGALVPY
-631 RSTSYVYNLAAPVY
+631 RDTSYVYGLASTVY
-645 VMAFAPV
+645 VTAFAPV
-652 SAAEKTG
+652 SAAQFAG
-659 FDVFGGIYT
+659 SYT
-668 FGFETTTHEALTE
+668 FGFETTQHEAFSE
-681 SLQDLLETGNYADS
+681 DVQDILENGNYADS
-695 GVFDMVS
+695 GVMDMVS

-790 MQRIL
+790 MQQIL
-795 VAGSFDIAFY
+795 VSGSFDIAFY

>member
-14 DNKKRTVVTIIGII
+14 ENKKRTVVTIIGII

-135 ENEMVVTREFLD
+135 ENEIVVTREFLD

-249 AGIAPDYNLHVELFR
+249 AGIAPDYTLHVELFR
-264 YNYIVLESDATMV
+264 YNYVILENDATMV
-277 TLLSFSSVIMIIIMI
+277 TLLSFSSVIMAIIII

-308 RARYLG
+308 RSRYLG

-351 GMAVTFRLLE
+351 GMAVTFRVLD

-369 NYENTNFTL
+369 NYENTSFTL

-445 AYKNMKRNGRKSRVI
+445 AYKNMKRNGRKSRII
-460 TVSLALSIVLFLS
+460 TSSLALSIVLFLS

-479 MFSEATRLSTDN
+479 MFSEATRLSSDV
-491 PYQVYAYVNTQ
+491 PYQVYAYVDLQ
-502 DKDRFQKEAEALG
+502 DADRFREEVSALG
-515 YFDKMYSVNYVY
+515 NFDKMYSVNAIY
-527 GTGLTTAT
+527 GTGLTTT
-535 DNFVNGYDRMF
+535 KDNFVNGYDRMF
-546 SKDEG
+546 SSDEG
-551 GFVLYLCY
+551 GFPLYLCY
-559 VDDADFNAM
+559 VDDNDFNAM

-573 INPQPFYKGDS
+573 INPKPFYKGDS
-584 MVVMNSLEHTSN
+584 MVVMNGLEHTNS
-596 AAKIFSGSVIGTK
+596 AAKIFSDSVIGTTF
-609 LSSTRDVNDPVT
+609 SSTKDANDPLT
-621 ELTVGALVPY
+621 GYTVGALVPY
-631 RSTSYVYNLAAPVY
+631 RDTSYVYGLASTVY
-645 VMAFAPV
+645 VTAFAPV
-652 SAAEKTG
+652 SAAQFAG
-659 FDVFGGIYT
+659 SYT
-668 FGFETTTHEALTE
+668 FGFETTQHEAFSE
-681 SLQDLLETGNYADS
+681 DVQDILENGNYADS
-695 GVFDMVS
+695 GVMDMVS

-775 ALIFGLPLGLLCSYF
+775 ALIFGLPLGLLCSYL
-790 MQRIL
+790 MQQIL
-795 VAGSFDIAFY
+795 VSGSFDIAFY

>member
-14 DNKKRTVVTIIGII
+14 ENKKRTVVTIIGII

-135 ENEMVVTREFLD
+135 ENEIVVTREFLD

-264 YNYIVLESDATMV
+264 YNYIVLESDATMI

-351 GMAVTFRLLE
+351 GMAVTFRVLD

-369 NYENTNFTL
+369 NYENTSFTL

-411 PIDALRQNTDVRVK
+411 PIDALRQNNDVRVK
-425 AKKLRS
+425 AKKLHA
-431 PILVRKIFGYEGEL
+431 PVLIRKIFGYEGEL

-515 YFDKMYSVNYVY
+515 NFDKMYSVNATY
-527 GTGLTTAT
+527 GMGLTTAK

-546 SKDEG
+546 SSEEG
-551 GFVLYLCY
+551 GFPLYLCY
-559 VDDADFNAM
+559 VDDNDFNAM

-573 INPQPFYKGDS
+573 INPKPFYKGSS
-584 MVVMNSLEHTSN
+584 MVVMNCMEHTSS
-596 AAKIFSGSVIGTK
+596 AAKIFSDSIIGTTF
-609 LSSTRDVNDPVT
+609 SSTKDANDPLT
-621 ELTVGALVPY
+621 GYTVGALVPY
-631 RSTSYVYNLAAPVY
+631 RGTSYVYNLAAPVY

-652 SAAEKTG
+652 SAANLTG
-659 FDVFGGIYT
+659 VYMI
-668 FGFETTTHEALTE
+668 GFETTQHEAFSE
-681 SLQDLLETGNYADS
+681 DVQDILENGNYADS
-695 GVFDMVS
+695 GVMDMVS

-761 NRMLRFESL
+761 IRMLRFESL

-775 ALIFGLPLGLLCSYF
+775 ALVFGLPLGLLCSYF

-817 VFLIV
+817 IFFIV

>member
-14 DNKKRTVVTIIGII
+14 ENKKRTVVTIIGII

-86 KTLELG
+86 KTPELG

-135 ENEMVVTREFLD
+135 ENEIVVTREFLD

-213 LFRGLSEAEQSGGE
+213 LFRGLSQAEQSGGD

-308 RARYLG
+308 RSRYLG

-351 GMAVTFRLLE
+351 GMAVTFRVLD

-369 NYENTNFTL
+369 NYENTSFTL

-445 AYKNMKRNGRKSRVI
+445 AYKNMKRNGRKSRII
-460 TVSLALSIVLFLS
+460 TSSLALSIVLFLS

-479 MFSEATRLSTDN
+479 MFSEATRLSAQN
-491 PYQVYAYVNTQ
+491 PYQVYAYVDLQ
-502 DKDRFQKEAEALG
+502 DADRFREEVSALG
-515 YFDKMYSVNYVY
+515 NFDKMYSVNATY
-527 GTGLTTAT
+527 GMGLTTAK

-546 SKDEG
+546 SSEEG
-551 GFVLYLCY
+551 GFPLYLCY
-559 VDDADFNAM
+559 VDDNDFNAM

-573 INPQPFYKGDS
+573 INPKPFYKGNS
-584 MVVMNSLEHTSN
+584 MVVMNCMEHTSS
-596 AAKIFSGSVIGTK
+596 AAKIFSDSIIGTTF
-609 LSSTRDVNDPVT
+609 SSTKDANDPLT
-621 ELTVGALVPY
+621 GYTVGALVPY

-652 SAAEKTG
+652 SAANLTG
-659 FDVFGGIYT
+659 GYMI
-668 FGFETTTHEALTE
+668 GFETTQHEAFSE
-681 SLQDLLETGNYADS
+681 DVQDILENGNYADS
-695 GVFDMVS
+695 GVMDMVS

-761 NRMLRFESL
+761 NRTLRFESL

-790 MQRIL
+790 MQQIL
-795 VAGSFDIAFY
+795 ASGPFDIAFY